1 MAEIKGTS
9 TATGKFP
16 PSVRLETKGDFIK
29 GKVTSSR
36 QLPADAYG
44 HTNTVVS
51 LELIDMNGGS
61 TQISVAKGEYQEVAV
76 APGDILDFVGRG
88 TDLREKIPQLQVGQ
102 IVTIT
107 YKGESPKVK
116 GRNPKK
122 LFSVVVED

>member
-16 PSVRLETKGDFIK
+16 PSVRLEKKGDFIK
-29 GKVTSSR
+29 GKVVSSR
-36 QLPADAYG
+36 ILPADTYG
-44 HTNTVVS
+44 HVNTVVS
-51 LELIDMNGGS
+51 LELIDMEGGS
-61 TQISVAKGEYQEVAV
+61 TQISVAKGQYEEVAV

-88 TDLREKIPQLQVGQ
+88 TDLREKIPQLKLND

-107 YKGESPKVK
+107 HAGESPKVK

-122 LFSVVVED
+122 LFKVLVD